1 MSKVKKTSSTFDGAP
16 LKAFLGVPY
25 AQKPVGTRRFAI
37 PEMVTAWEGE
47 FLANTASRT
56 CYYTIDTMFPQFP
69 GAEMWNPPN
78 ELDEDCLTMNIW
90 VPEKH
95 DGTVMVWIFGGGFIS
110 GSPSLDLYDGRVLAM
125 RERTIVI
132 NINYRLGAFGFLYFG
147 AGTAVPGNMGLLDQ
161 QMALR
166 WIHEN
171 IGYFGGDP
179 RRVTLFGESAGGAS
193 ASAHLF
199 AHGSKNY
206 FRRLIAKSG
215 TIVNNWA
222 TKPKEVIRDISLTL
236 TKRLNCTPN
245 IVNDGNALQMANQ
258 IVDDL
263 SPDSV
268 DRMIACMAN
277 IPAFIVQREANAVSE
292 SLALP
297 MTFAFV
303 PIDDD
308 EHFFQGSLF
317 DKIRRR
323 DFKKDVTIMLG
334 TVKDEGTYWL
344 PYYLNKYGFGFNHT
358 VSAEDRYNQALIS
371 ELDYTR
377 AFDAFLPYFGGSNLI
392 RHALMHAYSQL
403 STEHNHNLKPS
414 ESWRDGVARFLGDYF
429 FTCSLVD
436 FADIVADNIFD
447 SVYMYYFTKRS
458 SANPWPKWM
467 GVMHGYEIEYVFGLP
482 LRMPQQYTNP
492 DSERLFSEKIM
503 EFWGRF
509 SRSGVPVDYWPKYN
523 RITRKSLVL
532 SDEIVGGTSHRI
544 YVDVHGKFCRLLD
557 EAQNVARNEYRSA
570 PKVGNLAIRAA
581 HHSCLHRRIDILTA
595 R

>member
-1 MSKVKKTSSTFDGAP
+1 MTFDGAP

-47 FLANTASRT
+47 FLANTAART

-166 WIHEN
+166 WINEN

-245 IVNDGNALQMANQ
+245 IVNEGNALQIANQ
-258 IVDDL
+258 ILDDL

-403 STEHNHNLKPS
+403 SAEHSHNLKPS
-414 ESWRDGVARFLGDYF
+414 ESLRDGVARFLGDYF

-509 SRSGVPVDYWPKYN
+509 SRTGVPVDYWPKYN
-523 RITRKSLVL
+523 RIT
-532 SDEIVGGTSHRI
+532 
-544 YVDVHGKFCRLLD
+544 LL
-557 EAQNVARNEYRSA
+557 
-570 PKVGNLAIRAA
+570 K
-581 HHSCLHRRIDILTA
+581 TMK
-595 R
+595 